1 MKLSDELIICS
12 VVVPILYVCYV
23 FKETNLKT
31 VEAYMEVPALL
42 FLDWGVKLPLET
54 RALEDLTVFPK
65 VLDMFYFCL
74 PLLLDFL
81 QIVLIGNLSCEFV
94 HFMNFFKIP
103 KGQLISKCLLGVIIS
118 TKIPTKKFD
127 NFCPSS

>member
-1 MKLSDELIICS
+1 MPLPFTPQANFHAHNLIFIEVEGDWIES
-12 VVVPILYVCYV
+12 RLPFKIFSTLPILYVCNV
-23 FKETNLKT
+23 FEETNLKT

-81 QIVLIGNLSCEFV
+81 KIVLIGNL
-94 HFMNFFKIP
+94 
-103 KGQLISKCLLGVIIS
+103 
-118 TKIPTKKFD
+118 
-127 NFCPSS
+127 FCQ

>member
-1 MKLSDELIICS
+1 
-12 VVVPILYVCYV
+12 
-23 FKETNLKT
+23 
-31 VEAYMEVPALL
+31 MEVPALL

-81 QIVLIGNLSCEFV
+81 QIVLIGNLSCELV

-103 KGQLISKCLLGVIIS
+103 NTYRTYIYL
-118 TKIPTKKFD
+118 
-127 NFCPSS
+127 

>member
-1 MKLSDELIICS
+1 MFRFQKFVDNPRQCFAFTPQTNFPVHDLNFIGGEGDGIESRLPFKIFS
-12 VVVPILYVCYV
+12 TLPILYVCNV
-23 FKETNLKT
+23 FKKTNLKT

-74 PLLLDFL
+74 PLFLDFL
-81 QIVLIGNLSCEFV
+81 KIVLIGNL
-94 HFMNFFKIP
+94 
-103 KGQLISKCLLGVIIS
+103 
-118 TKIPTKKFD
+118 
-127 NFCPSS
+127 FCQ

>member
-1 MKLSDELIICS
+1 MNSLYVVLY
-12 VVVPILYVCYV
+12 VVPILYVCNV

-81 QIVLIGNLSCEFV
+81 QIVLIGNLSCELV

-103 KGQLISKCLLGVIIS
+103 NMYSLFYPPTIDCLAINGFFLHVV
-118 TKIPTKKFD
+118 PTYK
-127 NFCPSS
+127 